1 MSRVADP
8 AKVDLWRDRCERC
21 RRSGLT
27 TAEFCQAEGVTTASF
42 YAWRRKLGLATPR
55 RPKPTNRLFQQ
66 LVVRPTAPA
75 LSARLPG
82 GIQLEVLAAEEA
94 VLRTVVQELVRAD
107 RQSEPAPC

>member
-1 MSRVADP
+1 MPRVADP
-8 AKVDLWRDRCERC
+8 AKLELWRDRCVRC
-21 RRSGLT
+21 SQSELT
-27 TAEFCQAEGVTTASF
+27 TAEFCEVEGVTTASF

-55 RPKPTNRLFQQ
+55 EPKPTNHLFQQ
-66 LVVRPTAPA
+66 LVVTPTAPA

-107 RQSEPAPC
+107 RLSEPARC